1 MRRDDMQTL
10 NLDYI
15 KNRRNELGI
24 NLQDMADRMRK
35 LNNGNG
41 FKNASTYKKYE
52 DGDYKFDAEH
62 LPILAKILK
71 CRITNFFGKGVAKT
85 ETKQKVI

>member
-1 MRRDDMQTL
+1 MKTL
-10 NLDYI
+10 NLEFI
-15 KNRRNELGI
+15 RNRRNDLGI
-24 NLQDMADRMRK
+24 NLQDMADRMRT

-62 LPILAKILK
+62 LPLLAKILK
-71 CRITNFFGKGVAKT
+71 CRISSFFRNVVAKT
-85 ETKQKVI
+85 EINKQEVV